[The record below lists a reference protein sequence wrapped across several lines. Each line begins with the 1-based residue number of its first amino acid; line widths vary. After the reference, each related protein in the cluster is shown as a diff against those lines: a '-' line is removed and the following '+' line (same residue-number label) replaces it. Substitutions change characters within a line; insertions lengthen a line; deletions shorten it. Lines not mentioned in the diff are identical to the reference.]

1 MSNTKTLTYENPT
14 NINEYYF
21 AILKRLVKQK
31 GLDANLIPLD
41 RKETNLRFLQKVV
54 ENLFASIKP
63 DRALFECSLKEYLNS
78 PDQLDDVSASSR
90 ALQVQQFAQIILYKT
105 LPCPRGQAC
114 KGKPREIAPYNQYSD
129 EELSCV
135 FYHHHKD
142 RRRIPITPRVRD
154 EFLYKAN
161 YDRKKDVP
169 NNAKYSRNYFESI
182 YHPIYYKLFKCK
194 RVGCNQSYF
203 CPFNHSETEKLL
215 WDEIFQLFFLKRRE
229 MYTGKNYSSPL
240 KEISKTP
247 YDTDL
252 YLQMT
257 EQEPSCQ
264 MGSFGE
270 DSKIKDIS
278 TWDKISFNSDDDD
291 FEDSDTFSQDNCPT
305 LDSLSYLQQSPLQY
319 SQRPSLAYTQ
329 SPMLSYA
336 KHPSIT
342 SLSQVYSPGQSL
354 VFTHESDH
362 STMASPNLT
371 SRTSPSMPSSRKSSN
386 HCYIEAD
393 EPLAKFTNEKE
404 TRQENNFCSPL
415 GHYFDWEKVKNIMNI
430 QLTSS
435 YV

>member
-1 MSNTKTLTYENPT
+1 MSNPKIINYENPQ

-31 GLDANLIPLD
+31 GLDSGLIPLE
-41 RKETNLRFLQKVV
+41 RKETNLKFLQKVA
-54 ENLFASIKP
+54 ENVFSTMKLDKIQV
-63 DRALFECSLKEYLNS
+63 ECSIKEYLNS
-78 PDQLDDVSASSR
+78 PEQLGDPTAGPT
-90 ALQVQQFAQIILYKT
+90 ALQIQTFAQIVLYKT

-203 CPFNHSETEKLL
+203 CPFNHNETEKLL
-215 WDEIFQLFFLKRRE
+215 WDEIFQMYFLKRRE
-229 MYTGKNYSSPL
+229 MYTGKNYNSPL
-240 KEISKTP
+240 KEISCKTP

-252 YLQMT
+252 YLQMSD
-257 EQEPSCQ
+257 QEPNCQ
-264 MGSFGE
+264 LANFPS

-278 TWDKISFNSDDDD
+278 TWDRISFDSEDDD
-291 FEDSDTFSQDNCPT
+291 FEDSDTFSQENCPT
-305 LDSLSYLQQSPLQY
+305 LDSLTYLQQSPLQY

-329 SPMLSYA
+329 SPMLSFA
-336 KHPSIT
+336 KNPSIT
-342 SLSQVYSPGQSL
+342 TFSQIYSPVPSS
-354 VFTHESDH
+354 VFTHESDY
-362 STMASPNLT
+362 STMTSPNLT
-371 SRTSPSMPSSRKSSN
+371 ARTLSFSRKCSHQCN
-386 HCYIEAD
+386 VEAD
-393 EPLAKFTNEKE
+393 EPLPQFVSEKE
-404 TRQENNFCSPL
+404 EKQEINSCNPL
-415 GHYFDWEKVKNIMNI
+415 GHYFDWEKVKNIMAI
-430 QLTSS
+430 QLSSS